1 MSFNA
6 MGVQELAN
14 INKRKLKNKYFVIPV
29 NGEKYKFKISGIG
42 RMTIKLE
49 KFFYYSEIVNAV
61 KKGNDKGFEFF
72 IEQVIVDPVNKTRIP
87 NIEDS
92 FELRERALANKSN
105 LKTKYVNVIIG
116 CKEYGFRISGIGA
129 KSIKLELYVGY
140 EDIVKVVSAGNNNS
154 IEFLLLELLQG
165 NEIDYGKFDE
175 TPQPI
180 EVIDEEPPEAE
191 IDINDFEKLSEDEL
205 DEIAS
210 EFKGFEKLVFDSIED
225 IFDDIFTLDA
235 LLNQSRIKAYQV
247 VGEDLKSEVCV
258 ELDKFEGLGL
268 ISKVDDRYVKLF

>member
-165 NEIDYGKFDE
+165 NEIDYDKFDE
-175 TPQPI
+175 TPHPI
-180 EVIDEEPPEAE
+180 EVIEEEPLETE

-210 EFKGFEKLVFDSIED
+210 ELKGFEKLVFDSIED
-225 IFDDIFTLDA
+225 IFDDIFTLDT
-235 LLNQSRIKAYQV
+235 LLNQSRIKSYQI
-247 VGEDLKSEVCV
+247 VGEDLKSKVCI
-258 ELDKFEGLGL
+258 ELDKIEGLGL
-268 ISKVDDRYVKLF
+268 IFKVDERYVKLF